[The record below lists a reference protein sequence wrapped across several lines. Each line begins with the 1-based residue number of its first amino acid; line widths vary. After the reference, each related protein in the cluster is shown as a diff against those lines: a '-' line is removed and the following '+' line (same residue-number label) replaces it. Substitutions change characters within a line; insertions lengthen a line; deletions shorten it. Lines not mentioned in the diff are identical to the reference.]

1 MQIEDL
7 LLILREEF
15 ALDVPAARAAVAQWR
30 QAPSNP
36 GPAAI
41 LLDFLN
47 RALQASE
54 VMELQGFAGY
64 LQQIHQFTTAQRAG
78 ADTASL
84 AWLEGWLEPAL
95 AYLDQP
101 ASLRAVSVMVD
112 YLAACPHAPDMQA
125 VAALAELLS
134 VLPGLPDEDNPTLNP
149 LDAALATDVSL
160 DTENVDMGLLS
171 ALLADSSEQLEKLG
185 LLVDKLAEGVATE
198 PDLNEAQRIAHT
210 FKGSGNIVGLPGIG
224 KIAHRAEDILEHA
237 LDRVAAGAP
246 VNRQMAQDTRVAVDT
261 LAAMVSHL
269 MGQEVAPPQ
278 ALVVLQRLLDW
289 AQLIRE
295 GASEGAV
302 LEPLALAVAAAVA
315 AAASSADT
323 TEGVAQAAVAANP
336 SAVVGSDTASL
347 RIGVDRL
354 SRLLRRAGQSIV
366 HAERLNQ
373 LLRNATDRLQA
384 VEKTHEKLRARLRE
398 LETAVTR
405 QVVHMQAQEQTGLAM
420 DPLEMDRYDGLYSL
434 SRFISE
440 AAEDELVLARQARL
454 EAERALGMMRD
465 ESYALRDQH
474 RELLDARLIPA
485 KSIVARLKRNVAQT
499 ASTTGK
505 EVRLEIVGEQVTLD
519 ADVLTRLTEP
529 LLHLLRNSVDHGIE
543 PADERELLGKP
554 RCGLVTLTFVRVGQD
569 VEVICADDGA
579 GLDLPA
585 IYDKAVDYGLI
596 QPGIRL
602 RDDEIWR
609 LILRPGFSTK
619 GEVTEV
625 SGRGVGMDVV
635 ADRVAAL
642 KGRLDITSQRFEG
655 SQFTIRVPVSSGA
668 AQALVVR
675 VQDELVALTSE
686 QVITALA
693 ADIATLDAAAPG
705 EDSKAAHVIH
715 EGVRYPAYS
724 LGIWLG
730 FEDAATAANTHRQM
744 VLAKGMSGTVALW
757 VDAVVETRELIL
769 QDIGSLSRRIAGVAG
784 GSLRSDGRPMFLL
797 DIPELERAAKS
808 SVHIAASASLRQRMQ
823 VKRTPVMVVDD
834 ALSVRRSMQQL
845 LEDAGYEVTA
855 AMDGFD
861 AIEKM
866 RTTPPAIVLTD
877 LEMPNLNGMDL
888 TRRIRE
894 LPQFMELPVVMI
906 TSRATDKHR
915 QLALDAGVN
924 VYLTKPYTDAD
935 LLAHVRSLLARG
947 TSATA
952 Q

>member
-7 LLILREEF
+7 LLLLREEF

-30 QAPSNP
+30 QAPDNP
-36 GPAAI
+36 APAAL

-47 RALQASE
+47 RVLQASE
-54 VMELQGFAGY
+54 VMELQGFSGY

-78 ADTASL
+78 ADAASL
-84 AWLEGWLEPAL
+84 AWLEGWLDPAL

-101 ASLRAVSVMVD
+101 ASQGAVSTIVD

-125 VAALAELLS
+125 VEALAELLS
-134 VLPGLPDEDNPTLNP
+134 VLPGLPDEDNPALNP
-149 LDAALATDVSL
+149 LDAALAADVSL

-171 ALLADSSEQLEKLG
+171 ALLADSPEQLEKLG
-185 LLVDKLAEGVATE
+185 LLVDKLAEGSATE
-198 PDLNEAQRIAHT
+198 ADLNEAQRIAHT

-224 KIAHRAEDILEHA
+224 KIAHRAEDILECA
-237 LDRVAAGAP
+237 LERVAAGKP

-269 MGQEVAPPQ
+269 MGQEPAPPQ

-295 GASEGAV
+295 GASEHAV
-302 LEPLALAVAAAVA
+302 LEPLALSVAVAAN
-315 AAASSADT
+315 SPDT
-323 TEGVAQAAVAANP
+323 AESVVQAAVAGSLGTA
-336 SAVVGSDTASL
+336 VGSDTASL

-373 LLRNATDRLQA
+373 LMRNTADRLHA
-384 VEKTHEKLRARLRE
+384 VEENHAKLRARLRE

-405 QVVHMQAQEQTGLAM
+405 QVVHLQAQEQIGLSM

-454 EAERALGMMRD
+454 ETERALSMMRD
-465 ESYALRDQH
+465 EGYALRDQH
-474 RELLDARLIPA
+474 RELLDARLIPV
-485 KSIVARLKRNVAQT
+485 KSITPRLKRNVAQT
-499 ASTTGK
+499 ASSTGK
-505 EVRLEIVGEQVTLD
+505 EVRLEIMGEQVTLD

-554 RCGLVTLTFVRVGQD
+554 RCGLITLTFVRVGQD
-569 VEVICADDGA
+569 VEVVCADDGA
-579 GLDLPA
+579 GLDLPV

-596 QPGIRL
+596 QPGTCL
-602 RDDEIWR
+602 RDDEIRR

-635 ADRVAAL
+635 ADRVAGL
-642 KGRLDITSQRFEG
+642 KGRLDIASQRFEG

-693 ADIATLDAAAPG
+693 ADIARLEAAAPG

-724 LGIWLG
+724 LGSWLG

-769 QDIGSLSRRIAGVAG
+769 QDIGSLTRRIAGVAG

-808 SVHIAASASLRQRMQ
+808 SVHITASASLRQRMQ

-877 LEMPNLNGMDL
+877 LEMPNLNGMEL

-894 LPQFMELPVVMI
+894 VPQFMQLPVVMI

-947 TSATA
+947 MSATA

>member
-7 LLILREEF
+7 LLLFREEF
-15 ALDVPAARAAVAQWR
+15 ALDVPAARAAVAEWR
-30 QAPSNP
+30 LAPGNP
-36 GPAAI
+36 APAAP

-54 VMELQGFAGY
+54 VMELHGFAGY
-64 LQQIHQFTTAQRAG
+64 LQQIHEFTATQRAG
-78 ADTASL
+78 ADAASL
-84 AWLEGWLEPAL
+84 AWLEGWLGPAL

-101 ASLRAVSVMVD
+101 ASLGAVSAIVD

-125 VAALAELLS
+125 VQALAELLS
-134 VLPGLPDEDNPTLNP
+134 VLPGLPDEDNPALNP
-149 LDAALATDVSL
+149 LDAALAADVSL
-160 DTENVDMGLLS
+160 DTENVDLGLLS
-171 ALLADSSEQLEKLG
+171 ALLADSPEQLEKLG
-185 LLVDKLAEGVATE
+185 LLVDKLAEGTATE

-224 KIAHRAEDILEHA
+224 KIAHRAEDILEYA
-237 LDRVAAGAP
+237 LERVVAGEP
-246 VNRQMAQDTRVAVDT
+246 VNRQMAQDTRVAVDV

-269 MGQEVAPPQ
+269 MGQELAPPQ

-302 LEPLALAVAAAVA
+302 LEPLALSVAANN
-315 AAASSADT
+315 ADT
-323 TEGVAQAAVAANP
+323 TESVAQAAVAGNP
-336 SAVVGSDTASL
+336 GAAVGSDTASL

-373 LLRNATDRLQA
+373 LLRNAANRLHA
-384 VEKTHEKLRARLRE
+384 VEENHEKLRARLRE

-405 QVVHMQAQEQTGLAM
+405 QVVHLQAQEQTGLAM

-454 EAERALGMMRD
+454 EAERALSMMRD
-465 ESYALRDQH
+465 EGYALRDQH
-474 RELLDARLIPA
+474 RELLDARLIPV
-485 KSIVARLKRNVAQT
+485 KSIVPRLKRNVAQT
-499 ASTTGK
+499 ASSTGK
-505 EVRLEIVGEQVTLD
+505 EVLLEIVGEQVTLD

-543 PADERELLGKP
+543 FADERELLGKP
-554 RCGLVTLTFVRVGQD
+554 RCGRVTLTFTRVGQEID
-569 VEVICADDGA
+569 VVCADDGA
-579 GLDLPA
+579 GLDLPT
-585 IYDKAVDYGLI
+585 IYDKAIDFGLI
-596 QPGIRL
+596 QPGTCL
-602 RDDEIWR
+602 RDDEIRR
-609 LILRPGFSTK
+609 LILRPGFSTR

-635 ADRVAAL
+635 ADRVAGL
-642 KGRLDITSQRFEG
+642 KGRLEIASQLFQG

-724 LGIWLG
+724 LGSWLG
-730 FEDAATAANTHRQM
+730 FEDAATATNTHRQM
-744 VLAKGMSGTVALW
+744 VLAKGMSGTIALW

-769 QDIGSLSRRIAGVAG
+769 QDIGSFTRRIAGVAG
-784 GSLRSDGRPMFLL
+784 GCLRSDGRPMFLL
-797 DIPELERAAKS
+797 DIPELERVAKS
-808 SVHIAASASLRQRMQ
+808 SVYITASASLRQRMQ

-866 RTTPPAIVLTD
+866 RTNLPAIVLTD

-894 LPQFMELPVVMI
+894 VPQFMQLPVVMI

-947 TSATA
+947 VSATA

>member
-7 LLILREEF
+7 LLLLREEF
-15 ALDVPAARAAVAQWR
+15 ALDVPAARAAVAEWR
-30 QAPSNP
+30 HAPGNP
-36 GPAAI
+36 APAAQ

-54 VMELQGFAGY
+54 VMGLQGFAGY
-64 LQQIHQFTTAQRAG
+64 LQQMHEFAAVQRAG
-78 ADTASL
+78 ADAASL

-95 AYLDQP
+95 TYLDQP
-101 ASLRAVSVMVD
+101 ASLEAVSAIVD

-125 VAALAELLS
+125 VEALAGLLS
-134 VLPGLPDEDNPTLNP
+134 VLPGLPDEDNPALNP
-149 LDAALATDVSL
+149 LDAALAADVSL
-160 DTENVDMGLLS
+160 STENVDMGLLS
-171 ALLADSSEQLEKLG
+171 ALLADSPEQLEKLG
-185 LLVDKLAEGVATE
+185 LLVDKLAEGSATE
-198 PDLNEAQRIAHT
+198 AELNEAQRIAHT

-224 KIAHRAEDILEHA
+224 KIAHRAEDILEYA
-237 LDRVAAGAP
+237 LQRVAAGEP

-269 MGQEVAPPQ
+269 MGEELAPPQ

-295 GASEGAV
+295 GASEDAM
-302 LEPLALAVAAAVA
+302 LEPLALSAAAVSADAADNSAQFA
-315 AAASSADT
+315 AAA
-323 TEGVAQAAVAANP
+323 GNPGAA
-336 SAVVGSDTASL
+336 VGSDTASL
-347 RIGVDRL
+347 RVSVDRL

-373 LLRNATDRLQA
+373 LMRNATERLNA
-384 VEKTHEKLRARLRE
+384 VEENHEKLRARLRE

-405 QVVHMQAQEQTGLAM
+405 QVVHLQAQEQTGLVM

-440 AAEDELVLARQARL
+440 AAEDELELARQARL
-454 EAERALGMMRD
+454 ETERALTMMRD
-465 ESYALRDQH
+465 EGYALRDQH
-474 RELLDARLIPA
+474 RELLDARLIPV
-485 KSIVARLKRNVAQT
+485 KSIVPRLKRNVAQT
-499 ASTTGK
+499 ASSTGK
-505 EVRLEIVGEQVTLD
+505 EVLLEIVGEQVTLD
-519 ADVLTRLTEP
+519 ADVLIRLTEP

-543 PADERELLGKP
+543 PAEERELLGKP
-554 RCGLVTLTFVRVGQD
+554 RRGVVTLTFARVGQEID
-569 VEVICADDGA
+569 VICADDGT
-579 GLDLPA
+579 GLDLPT
-585 IYDKAVDYGLI
+585 IYDKAIDYGLI
-596 QPGIRL
+596 PPGAAL
-602 RDDEIWR
+602 RDDEIRR

-635 ADRVAAL
+635 ADRVAGL
-642 KGRLDITSQRFEG
+642 KGRLEIASQPFQG
-655 SQFTIRVPVSSGA
+655 SQFTIRVPVSSGT

-693 ADIATLDAAAPG
+693 ADIATPDIAESG
-705 EDSKAAHVIH
+705 EDSKTVHVIH

-724 LGIWLG
+724 LGSWLG
-730 FEDAATAANTHRQM
+730 FEDAATAANSHRQM
-744 VLAKGMSGTVALW
+744 VLAKGMGGTIALW

-769 QDIGSLSRRIAGVAG
+769 QDIGSLTRRIPGVAG

-808 SVHIAASASLRQRMQ
+808 SVHITASASLRQRMQ
-823 VKRTPVMVVDD
+823 VRRTPVMVVDD

-866 RTTPPAIVLTD
+866 RTTSPAIVLTD
-877 LEMPNLNGMDL
+877 LEMPNLNGIDL

-894 LPQFMELPVVMI
+894 VPQFMQMPVVMI

-947 TSATA
+947 SAAATL
-952 Q
+952 